1 MKHIREGGKDVKKHT
16 AFVVMLVLTAGSV
29 FTAQQNIY
37 QRPTVA
43 NAIIIGSKNLF
54 DGTYVTK
61 GTSRICGELP
71 ALDPLP
77 SSGFVIEFD
86 GQSPSNVAAVLNI
99 AFGSKELVRGVTKS
113 SLFNLNVS
121 VRTSKGGEPPA
132 YVLHTDQ
139 GKPGNSGVATIT
151 HKGNTVTLDLRG
163 TNDFGQSITLIVSCG

>member
-1 MKHIREGGKDVKKHT
+1 MNAVILIVAGVF
-16 AFVVMLVLTAGSV
+16 ASAPVLAI
-29 FTAQQNIY
+29 QQNIY
-37 QRPTVA
+37 QRPSVA

-61 GTSRICGELP
+61 GNSRICGELP
-71 ALDPLP
+71 ALEPLP

-86 GQSPSNVAAVLNI
+86 GQSPSNAAAVLNI

-121 VRTSKGGEPPA
+121 VRTAQGGEPPA